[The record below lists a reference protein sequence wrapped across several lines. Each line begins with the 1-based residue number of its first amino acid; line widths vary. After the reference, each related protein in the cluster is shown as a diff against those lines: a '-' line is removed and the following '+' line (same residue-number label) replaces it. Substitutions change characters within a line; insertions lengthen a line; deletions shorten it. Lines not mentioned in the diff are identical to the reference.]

1 MFKTI
6 RGYALA
12 LAAIVLLYIPVVAQA
27 AVVTNTTDQLF
38 NAVGETSDT
47 LRVDPFTTISTFV
60 SGTYAAG
67 NTVVLQR
74 EVGSPGSGA
83 FENVQTVTSGT
94 LNARVTSLW
103 TSGPN
108 SESYRLNMTATG
120 TGDVV
125 AYLTNWAVTAVT
137 WVTNADQIVFF
148 DDFMGDTNDGSLTV
162 INPSL
167 YVSQNSDIGGP
178 AALALVTTAIQE
190 GGVTLVGGTTAENGL
205 CMSMVTTASFGA
217 LVSDG
222 TMSFEVRL
230 RTDTLDGKMVVL
242 LASVACVADV
252 VPLVDIDSGVVS
264 QVDAGSESLAG
275 FVRQDEA
282 DDTDDW
288 QAISAIADAEGAN
301 ALEVPLGTAT
311 AVDTYVI
318 LRIEIDSAGNAY
330 WYVAGSLVHAEPLA
344 VTTTARLI
352 PLIQDMETAL
362 NVGAVTMIIDYLE
375 FVQARPSG

>member
-1 MFKTI
+1 MFKTF
-6 RGYALA
+6 RDWCLGAGA
-12 LAAIVLLYIPVVAQA
+12 VLLLGVWGSAQA

-60 SGTYAAG
+60 SGTYESV

-74 EVGSPGSGA
+74 GVGSPGSGA
-83 FENVQTVTSGT
+83 FEDVLTVTSGT

-103 TSGPN
+103 TTGPN
-108 SESYRLNMTATG
+108 PESYRLNMTATG
-120 TGDVV
+120 TGDVI
-125 AYLTNWAVTAVT
+125 AYLTDWPVTAID
-137 WVTNADQIVFF
+137 WVTDADQIVFF

-162 INPSL
+162 VNPSL
-167 YVSQNSDIGGP
+167 YVTQDSDVGGGTI
-178 AALALVTTAIQE
+178 AAVTTAIQE
-190 GGVTLVGGTTAENGL
+190 GGVTLIGGTTAENGV

-222 TMSFEVRL
+222 TMSLEVRL

-275 FVRQDEA
+275 FVRQDEGT
-282 DDTDDW
+282 DTDDW

-318 LRIEIDSAGNAY
+318 LRVEIDSAGNAY
-330 WYVAGSLVHAEPLA
+330 FYVAGSLVHAEPLA

-362 NVGAVTMIIDYLE
+362 NVGAVTMVIDYLE
-375 FVQARPSG
+375 FVQARPSS